1 MDKNPT
7 TERAPEVS
15 GQPSGGTRVEL
26 RALDV
31 EIGGTPLLRNA
42 KAVFPPGKITLIVG
56 PSGAGKSV
64 LLRVLAGLDRHGGP
78 ITADGVIQFG
88 GTNLSGTNKPRPV
101 GVVFQSF
108 ALFDEL
114 SSLENVQFAAAHRAN
129 RDTPSHE
136 SLEPKKLLSELR
148 VPRGVRT
155 AQLSGGQRQR
165 LAIARTLSYN
175 PDVVLYDEPT
185 SGLDAA
191 TAAQVAE
198 LICATHET
206 HPRTSVIVTHDY
218 ESLSAIADTIYLFDP
233 TTQSL
238 NLIEPE
244 DWPRLRELLHPV
256 TMHADEIIGDSED
269 AAGQGSSA
277 SELEDEFGEQQ
288 RSGIDERQPN
298 ESKTAKLEQAEVAS
312 GSFLIRTARNY
323 AKRAATGIGDFL
335 AGTTKAAEAALRL
348 PFSLLPVWKSA
359 RWGGRYFLHYLRLV
373 ADPSAW
379 LYIAI
384 SGLIIGF
391 VGTYFTYKFLPYRG
405 ITEPIL
411 NENLLDSLGFA
422 LYRILVPVLATI
434 LLAARCGAAVS
445 SDIGG
450 KVYGQQF
457 DALRSFGVS
466 PPRYLLTG
474 TLWAFLLGGPLLVGI
489 SYFVAQFTSLVVFT
503 ATQPE
508 LGPHFWRLNFHKSLL
523 VPGQWFYSG
532 TAWLAAKV
540 LLCSLGVGAIAY
552 YRGATPKFSTRDVS
566 RGVTSTILLATL
578 FVLTVHFVFAFF
590 EFE

>member
-1 MDKNPT
+1 MQHGSDHA
-7 TERAPEVS
+7 APSEIES
-15 GQPSGGTRVEL
+15 PAQETSHGGTRVEL
-26 RALDV
+26 RNLTVKIGNTTLLQDV
-31 EIGGTPLLRNA
+31 N
-42 KAVFPPGKITLIVG
+42 AVFVPGKITLIVG

-64 LLRVLAGLDRHGGP
+64 LLRVLAGLIGDQSP
-78 ITADGVIQFG
+78 ITANGVLQFG
-88 GTNLSGTNKPRPV
+88 GENLLRSRRARPV

-114 SSLENVQFAAAHRAN
+114 SSLENVQFAAAHREN
-129 RDTPSHE
+129 QQIPHDE
-136 SLEPKKLLSELR
+136 SIEPEKLLDELR
-148 VPRGVRT
+148 VPRGVRI

-165 LAIARTLSYN
+165 LAIARTLSFN
-175 PDVVLYDEPT
+175 PAVVLYDEPT

-198 LICATHET
+198 LICSTHAT

-218 ESLSAIADTIYLFDP
+218 ESLSTIADTIYLLDPASRSLELIDP
-233 TTQSL
+233 T
-238 NLIEPE
+238 

-256 TMHADEIIGDSED
+256 RTIAEETDNVADIGESGKAKPPPDGDSTEESA
-269 AAGQGSSA
+269 AAGDDSS
-277 SELEDEFGEQQ
+277 SETENH
-288 RSGIDERQPN
+288 SPSPQPVVRRFF
-298 ESKTAKLEQAEVAS
+298 SDTVKRIAT
-312 GSFLIRTARNY
+312 RT
-323 AKRAATGIGDFL
+323 GDFF
-335 AGTTKAAEAALRL
+335 AVTATAAEAVLRL
-348 PFSLLPVWKSA
+348 PVSLLPLWKNA
-359 RWGGRYFLHYLRLV
+359 RWGARYFLHYLRLV

-391 VGTYFTYKFLPYRG
+391 VGTYFTYKFLPYRP

-411 NENLLDSLGFA
+411 SENLLASLGFA

-434 LLAARCGAAVS
+434 LIAARCGAAVS

-489 SYFVAQFTSLVVFT
+489 SYAVAQLTSLIVFT
-503 ATQPE
+503 ATKPE
-508 LGPHFWRLNFHKSLL
+508 VGPQFWRTYFHASLH
-523 VPGQWFYSG
+523 VPGQWFYAG

-540 LLCSLGVGAIAY
+540 FLCSIGIGMIAY
-552 YRGATPKFSTRDVS
+552 YRGAMPKYSTRDVS
-566 RGVTSTILLATL
+566 RGVTSTILWATL
-578 FVLTVHFVFAFF
+578 FVLTVHFAFAFF